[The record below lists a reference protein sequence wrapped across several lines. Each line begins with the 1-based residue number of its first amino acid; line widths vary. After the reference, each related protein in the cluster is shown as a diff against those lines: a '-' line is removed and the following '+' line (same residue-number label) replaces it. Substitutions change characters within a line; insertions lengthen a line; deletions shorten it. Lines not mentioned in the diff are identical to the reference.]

1 MSEAIMA
8 ADMSSLAAL
17 RSVFGCADTAA
28 PAENGA
34 FGQLLGAMMNPV
46 TAENPDAA
54 EIIAAEKSETQ
65 AYEGIAAVIAA
76 LVPDSVS
83 VPNGEIFTPDGAKAF
98 IGTLEKFLSE
108 GEISPEDIKELWKD
122 VSDQEKSLYA
132 DLLLTLAGNDIPEG
146 ANELFENV
154 SHEITVNDIISAAVS
169 ECAKTLSPKS
179 EKKDEKKDEKK
190 EISPEAAAAYFAVME
205 IKAPIEAAS
214 SEESEVAMT
223 AVGAARNDKV
233 FEDVGQAKLLDVE
246 ISENVH
252 SVYNKLENADPE
264 DLKQFCEMAAKELNA
279 EIKVSPKAAPENEG
293 TSEKISVSDMFGS
306 GRQAVMARMGK
317 PLENAEEI
325 SVMQNFQSIVPESAE
340 EIPVEV
346 TDTSEI
352 SRRIIEK
359 INMLEAYESDS
370 VGEITMKLSP
380 EELGGIKVK
389 ITGSSDGLVIAF
401 AAEKSEA
408 ARLIGDRAAAL
419 AEALAA
425 RGVNLKEMSV
435 TQQITA
441 EHSENSAL
449 DYMGRESGNPSNGY
463 QNGSRRFV
471 FGENGMTGEVIG
483 DSGES
488 EDSEI
493 YYNREAKLW
502 VSA

>member
-8 ADMSSLAAL
+8 ADMSTLAAL

-46 TAENPDAA
+46 TAENPDAV
-54 EIIAAEKSETQ
+54 EIIAAEESETQ

-76 LVPDSVS
+76 LATDSVS
-83 VPNGEIFTPDGAKAF
+83 VPNGEIFTPEGAKAF

-122 VSDQEKSLYA
+122 VSDEEKSLYA

-169 ECAKTLSPKS
+169 ECVKTLSPKS
-179 EKKDEKKDEKK
+179 EKKDEKK

-223 AVGAARNDKV
+223 AVGAARNDEV
-233 FEDVGQAKLLDVE
+233 SADVGQTALLDVDAG
-246 ISENVH
+246 ENIQI
-252 SVYNKLENADPE
+252 VYNKLENADPD
-264 DLKQFCEMAAKELNA
+264 DLKQFCETAAKELNA
-279 EIKVSPKAAPENEG
+279 EITVSPKAAPENEG

-325 SVMQNFQSIVPESAE
+325 SVMQNFRSIVPETAE

-352 SRRIIEK
+352 SRRIIER
-359 INMLEAYESDS
+359 INMLEAYESES

-389 ITGSSDGLVIAF
+389 ITGSGDGLVIAF

>member
-17 RSVFGCADTAA
+17 RLVFGCADTAA

-54 EIIAAEKSETQ
+54 EIIAAEESETQ
-65 AYEGIAAVIAA
+65 AYEGIAA

-122 VSDQEKSLYA
+122 VSDEEKSLYA

-169 ECAKTLSPKS
+169 ECAKTISPKS
-179 EKKDEKKDEKK
+179 EKKDEKK
-190 EISPEAAAAYFAVME
+190 EIAPEAAAAYFAVMD

-223 AVGAARNDKV
+223 AVGAARNDEV
-233 FEDVGQAKLLDVE
+233 SEDVGQTKLLDVE
-246 ISENVH
+246 ISENVQ

-279 EIKVSPKAAPENEG
+279 EITVSPKAAPENEG

-352 SRRIIEK
+352 SRRIIER
-359 INMLEAYESDS
+359 INMLEAYESDR

-389 ITGSSDGLVIAF
+389 ITGSSDGMVIAF